1 MKRLLFLLVALGF
14 LACSCSTSEQRLL
27 KDKRYMRFLESRSNC
42 CLKVIDE
49 SNCQGLVVDASCLSK
64 ADKQL
69 DAFIRKLTATD
80 SNDVLSYNNFVSDTL
95 INKFEKVLIDSVASS
110 SNHFFKDICKNSYYR
125 QYVGFKLKG
134 KNYLLVGFEQKKPFK
149 RKRDRKN
156 DFKIFE
162 LTYSRFLLIDNI
174 DAFPT
179 DVSRFW
185 ILYDVENRI
194 FQTFTL
200 YKCRMR
206 WVWCFE
212 MLKFVFHTLC

>member
-69 DAFIRKLTATD
+69 DAFIRKLTAAD
-80 SNDVLSYNNFVSDTL
+80 SNDVLSYNYIVNDT
-95 INKFEKVLIDSVASS
+95 IVNKFEEMLVDSVSLS
-110 SNHFFKDICKNSYYR
+110 SNHFYKDISKNSYYR
-125 QYVGFKLKG
+125 QYVGFKSQE
-134 KNYLLVGFEQKKPFK
+134 KNYMLIGFEQKEPFK
-149 RKRDRKN
+149 RKRDKKN

-174 DAFPT
+174 DIFPT
-179 DVSRFW
+179 EVSRFW
-185 ILYDVENRI
+185 ILYDVENR
-194 FQTFTL
+194 T
-200 YKCRMR
+200 
-206 WVWCFE
+206 
-212 MLKFVFHTLC
+212 FHTYMLYDCRIQK

>member
-49 SNCQGLVVDASCLSK
+49 SNCKGLVVDASCLSK

-69 DAFIRKLTATD
+69 DAFIRKLTAAD
-80 SNDVLSYNNFVSDTL
+80 SNDVLSYNYIVNDT
-95 INKFEKVLIDSVASS
+95 IVNKFEEVLIDSVSLS
-110 SNHFFKDICKNSYYR
+110 SNHFYKDICKNSYYR
-125 QYVGFKLKG
+125 QYVGFKSQE
-134 KNYLLVGFEQKKPFK
+134 KNYMLIGFEQKVPYK
-149 RKRDRKN
+149 RIRDRKN

-185 ILYDVENRI
+185 ILYDVENRT
-194 FQTFTL
+194 FQLMVCPT
-200 YKCRMR
+200 
-206 WVWCFE
+206 CF
-212 MLKFVFHTLC
+212 K

>member
-27 KDKRYMRFLESRSNC
+27 KDKRYMRFLESCSNC

-49 SNCQGLVVDASCLSK
+49 YNCQGLVVDASCLSK

-69 DAFIRKLTATD
+69 DAFIRKLTAAD
-80 SNDVLSYNNFVSDTL
+80 SNDVLSYNYIVNDT
-95 INKFEKVLIDSVASS
+95 IVNKFEEVLIDSVSLS
-110 SNHFFKDICKNSYYR
+110 SNHFYKDICKNSYYR
-125 QYVGFKLKG
+125 QYVGFKSQE
-134 KNYLLVGFEQKKPFK
+134 KNYMLIGFEQKVPYK
-149 RKRDRKN
+149 RIRDRKN

-179 DVSRFW
+179 EVSRFW
-185 ILYDVENRI
+185 ILYDVENR
-194 FQTFTL
+194 T
-200 YKCRMR
+200 
-206 WVWCFE
+206 
-212 MLKFVFHTLC
+212 FHTYMLYDCRIQK

>member
-49 SNCQGLVVDASCLSK
+49 SNCKGLVVDASCLSK

-69 DAFIRKLTATD
+69 DAFIRKLTAAD
-80 SNDVLSYNNFVSDTL
+80 SNDVLSYNYIVNDT
-95 INKFEKVLIDSVASS
+95 IVNKFEEVLIDSVSLS
-110 SNHFFKDICKNSYYR
+110 SNHFYKDISKNSYYR
-125 QYVGFKLKG
+125 QYVGFKSQE
-134 KNYLLVGFEQKKPFK
+134 KNYMLIGFEQKVPYK
-149 RKRDRKN
+149 RIRDRKN

-162 LTYSRFLLIDNI
+162 LTYSRFLLIDNV
-174 DAFPT
+174 DALPT

-185 ILYDVENRI
+185 ILYDVE
-194 FQTFTL
+194 
-200 YKCRMR
+200 KCS
-206 WVWCFE
+206 
-212 MLKFVFHTLC
+212 FHTYMLYDCRIQ